1 MDKPADDL
9 ELWRAGARELMPM
22 VVALRRE
29 LHKFPELGLHL
40 PETTRRAREALAGL
54 DVEIADS
61 TTTTSLIVTLRGAQ
75 QGPTILLRGDMDALP
90 MPEDTD
96 LEFKSQNEGRMHACG
111 HDSHTAMLVGAVHLL
126 HRHRDRLNGNV
137 KFFFQ
142 TGEEGYAGARHVIE
156 EGMLGV
162 APVPNAAF
170 AIHISPNI
178 PAGVIATRPGP
189 LMAATD
195 TIHIEIV
202 GRGGHASQPHY
213 TLDPIPAA
221 CEIVTALQSLVT
233 RRIEAFDPV
242 VLSITKIEAGTTSNV
257 VPENAKLLGTL
268 RSFSEKS
275 RTKAREGIERIAEG
289 IAKAHGLEARVES
302 RRGLSGHDQR
312 RQVRRIRARRRHQ
325 SAGRPWVSQD
335 AGADHGRRG
344 FFLCVAAD
352 AGLHGVPGRCAR
364 RRLAP
369 SRACLPF
376 QPHDDGRERDGQRHG
391 AARRHRAPVSGRRRG
406 LNPTHEGDLRHAG
419 KCGAGSARTH
429 GTRRTCGA

>member
-1 MDKPADDL
+1 MDKPVDDL
-9 ELWRAGARELMPM
+9 ELWREGARELMPM
-22 VVALRRE
+22 VVALRRDI
-29 LHKFPELGLHL
+29 HRFPELGLHL

-61 TTTTSLIVTLRGAQ
+61 TSTTSMIVTLRGAQ

-96 LEFKSQNEGRMHACG
+96 LEFKSRNDGRMHACG

-126 HRHRDRLNGNV
+126 HRHRNRLNGNV

-156 EGMLGV
+156 EGMLDA
-162 APVPNAAF
+162 APIPSAAF

-178 PAGVIATRPGP
+178 PAGVIATRSGP

-195 TIHIEIV
+195 TIDIQLV
-202 GRGGHASQPHY
+202 GKGGHASMPHY

-242 VLSITKIEAGTTSNV
+242 VLSVTKIEAGTTGNV
-257 VPENAKLLGTL
+257 IPESANLLGTL

-275 RTKAREGIERIAEG
+275 RSAAREGIERVASNIAR
-289 IAKAHGLEARVES
+289 AHGLEAKIALTPGYPVT
-302 RRGLSGHDQR
+302 
-312 RQVRRIRARRRHQ
+312 IN
-325 SAGRPWVSQD
+325 D
-335 AGADHGRRG
+335 AKFVD
-344 FFLCVAAD
+344 FV
-352 AGLHGVPGRCAR
+352 HGVAVDLLGEHGFTRMPVPIMGAEDFSYVLQKMPGAMVF
-364 RRLAP
+364 LGVAP
-369 SRACLPF
+369 DGTSHHHAHAC
-376 QPHDDGRERDGQRHG
+376 HSNRMVMDEG
-391 AARRHRAPVSGRRRG
+391 AMANGIAMHAAVAHRYLGG
-406 LNPTHEGDLRHAG
+406 
-419 KCGAGSARTH
+419 
-429 GTRRTCGA
+429 

>member
-29 LHKFPELGLHL
+29 IHRFPELGLHL

-54 DVEIADS
+54 DVDIVEGKS
-61 TTTTSLIVTLRGAQ
+61 TSSLIVTLKGSQ

-126 HRHRDRLNGNV
+126 HRHRDRLAGNV

-156 EGMLGV
+156 EGMLDA
-162 APVPNAAF
+162 APAPTAAF

-178 PAGVIATRPGP
+178 PAGVIASRSGP

-195 TIHIEIV
+195 TIRIEIM
-202 GRGGHASQPHY
+202 GKGGHASAPHY
-213 TLDPIPAA
+213 TLDPIPTA

-233 RRIEAFDPV
+233 RRVDAFDPV

-257 VPENAKLLGTL
+257 VPESARLLGTL

-275 RTKAREGIERIAEG
+275 RKAAREGIARIADG
-289 IAKAHGLEARVES
+289 IARAHGIEANVQLEEGYPVTINDEKFVAFAQGVVTDLLGARGYMKMPAPVM
-302 RRGLSGHDQR
+302 
-312 RQVRRIRARRRHQ
+312 
-325 SAGRPWVSQD
+325 
-335 AGADHGRRG
+335 GAEDFSYVLQKMPGCMM
-344 FFLCVAAD
+344 FLGVA
-352 AGLHGVPGRCAR
+352 
-364 RRLAP
+364 
-369 SRACLPF
+369 
-376 QPHDDGRERDGQRHG
+376 PHDVSHHHAHACHSNRMVMDEEAMANGIALHAAVAERFL
-391 AARRHRAPVSGRRRG
+391 AAPA
-406 LNPTHEGDLRHAG
+406 
-419 KCGAGSARTH
+419 
-429 GTRRTCGA
+429 

>member
-1 MDKPADDL
+1 MDNPKGDL
-9 ELWRAGARELMPM
+9 GFWRDGANELMPM
-22 VVALRRE
+22 VVKLRRE
-29 LHKFPELGLHL
+29 IHQHPELGLHL

-54 DVEIADS
+54 DVEIVESKS
-61 TTTTSLIVTLRGAQ
+61 TSSLIVTLRGAQ

-156 EGMLGV
+156 EGMLDA
-162 APVPNAAF
+162 APVPQAAF

-178 PAGVIATRPGP
+178 PTGVIAARPGP

-195 TIHIEIV
+195 TINIEIK
-202 GRGGHASQPHY
+202 GKGGHASQPHY
-213 TLDPIPAA
+213 TRDPIPAA

-257 VPENAKLLGTL
+257 VPESAKLLGTL

-275 RTKAREGIERIAEG
+275 RTAAREGIARIADH
-289 IAKAHGLEARVES
+289 IARAHDIEAIVDLVP
-302 RRGLSGHDQR
+302 GYP
-312 RQVRRIRARRRHQ
+312 VT
-325 SAGRPWVSQD
+325 VND
-335 AGADHGRRG
+335 AGFFEFAKGVAIDLLGERG
-344 FFLCVAAD
+344 FTTMPAPIMGAEDFSYVLHKMPGAMMFLGVAPDGVSHHHAHACHSNRMMMD
-352 AGLHGVPGRCAR
+352 EAAMANGMALHA
-364 RRLAP
+364 AI
-369 SRACLPF
+369 A
-376 QPHDDGRERDGQRHG
+376 ERFLGG
-391 AARRHRAPVSGRRRG
+391 A
-406 LNPTHEGDLRHAG
+406 
-419 KCGAGSARTH
+419 
-429 GTRRTCGA
+429 

>member
-1 MDKPADDL
+1 MDKPADEL
-9 ELWRAGARELMPM
+9 ELWREGARELMPM

-61 TTTTSLIVTLRGAQ
+61 ATTTSMVVTLRGAQ

-126 HRHRDRLNGNV
+126 HRHRERLNGNV

-142 TGEEGYAGARHVIE
+142 TGEEGHAGARLVIE
-156 EGMLGV
+156 EGMLDA
-162 APVPNAAF
+162 APAPSAAF

-178 PAGVIATRPGP
+178 PTGVIATRPGP

-195 TIHIEIV
+195 TINIEIV
-202 GRGGHASQPHY
+202 GKGGHASQPHF

-242 VLSITKIEAGTTSNV
+242 VLTITKIEGGTTGNV
-257 VPENAKLLGTL
+257 IPENVKLLGTL

-275 RTKAREGIERIAEG
+275 RAAARAGIERIAEG
-289 IAKAHGLEARVES
+289 IARAHGLEARIKLEEGYPVTIN
-302 RRGLSGHDQR
+302 DAKF
-312 RQVRRIRARRRHQ
+312 VDFA
-325 SAGRPWVSQD
+325 AGVATD
-335 AGADHGRRG
+335 LFGARG
-344 FFLCVAAD
+344 FLRMPSPIMGAEDFSYVLQKMPGCMAFLGVA
-352 AGLHGVPGRCAR
+352 
-364 RRLAP
+364 
-369 SRACLPF
+369 
-376 QPHDDGRERDGQRHG
+376 PHDVSHHHAHACHSNRMMMDEDAMANGIALH
-391 AARRHRAPVSGRRRG
+391 AAVAHRFLGG
-406 LNPTHEGDLRHAG
+406 
-419 KCGAGSARTH
+419 
-429 GTRRTCGA
+429 

>member
-61 TTTTSLIVTLRGAQ
+61 TTTTSMVVTLRGAQ

-126 HRHRDRLNGNV
+126 HRHRERLNGNV

-142 TGEEGYAGARHVIE
+142 TGEEGFAGARLVIE
-156 EGMLGV
+156 EGMLDA
-162 APVPNAAF
+162 APVPSAAF

-178 PAGVIATRPGP
+178 PTGVIATRSGP

-195 TIHIEIV
+195 TINIEIV
-202 GRGGHASQPHY
+202 GKGGHASQPHF

-242 VLSITKIEAGTTSNV
+242 VLTITKIEAGTTGNV
-257 VPENAKLLGTL
+257 IPENAKLLGTL

-275 RTKAREGIERIAEG
+275 RAAARAGIERIAEG
-289 IAKAHGLEARVES
+289 IARAHGLEARIKLEEGYPVTVN
-302 RRGLSGHDQR
+302 DAKF
-312 RQVRRIRARRRHQ
+312 VDFA
-325 SAGRPWVSQD
+325 AGVATD
-335 AGADHGRRG
+335 LFGARG
-344 FFLCVAAD
+344 FLRMPAPIMGAEDFSFVLQKMPGCMAFLGVA
-352 AGLHGVPGRCAR
+352 
-364 RRLAP
+364 
-369 SRACLPF
+369 
-376 QPHDDGRERDGQRHG
+376 PHDVSHHHAHACHSNRMMMDEDAMVNGIALH
-391 AARRHRAPVSGRRRG
+391 AAVADRFLGGV
-406 LNPTHEGDLRHAG
+406 T
-419 KCGAGSARTH
+419 
-429 GTRRTCGA
+429 